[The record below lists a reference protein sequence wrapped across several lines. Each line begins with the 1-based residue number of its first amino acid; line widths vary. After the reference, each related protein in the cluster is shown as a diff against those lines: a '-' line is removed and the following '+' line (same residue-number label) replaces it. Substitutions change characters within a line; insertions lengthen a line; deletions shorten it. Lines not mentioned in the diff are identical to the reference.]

1 MKFKSSTIKRITGN
15 SYNEDIFRKS
25 APFYNLMLQDF
36 GFDENIKYC
45 PEESVSSRRR
55 RKRSRKII

>member
-36 GFDENIKYC
+36 GFDENIK
-45 PEESVSSRRR
+45 
-55 RKRSRKII
+55 